1 MKSENRNGRH
11 KKGNDEKNKIGRGNK
26 GSKNVREIIKK
37 ERKRNRDKGE
47 RKRTDEKQRRRDIVG
62 NEKIRKGKGGKVKI
76 KQEKNKGGRDDRKI
90 KENGG
95 K

>member
-37 ERKRNRDKGE
+37 RKK
-47 RKRTDEKQRRRDIVG
+47 
-62 NEKIRKGKGGKVKI
+62 
-76 KQEKNKGGRDDRKI
+76 
-90 KENGG
+90 KE
-95 K
+95 